1 MMKWLAG
8 LLLLAN
14 VALFLWAT
22 GHDPARSRGASA
34 YPVVNPEAMRLLSEV
49 GQGPDKGSPDSG
61 RCARIGP
68 FVDSAVMSV
77 AAQKLDALSLGY
89 TRRTVKAR
97 EIRAYRVYLGPFQS
111 RSAMQAQSSLLDAAG
126 VDDYY
131 PKSEENGARII
142 SLGLFSQRD
151 GARVLRQRMVSR
163 DIPAKLRTEDRV
175 LGSNFWLEIDN
186 PEVAREIPDELSQAR
201 WGEKGAR
208 VRRYDCP

>member
-1 MMKWLAG
+1 MKWLAA
-8 LLLLAN
+8 LLLLLNA
-14 VALFLWAT
+14 ALFLWAT
-22 GHDPARSRGASA
+22 GHDPSRAPGASP

-49 GQGPDKGSPDSG
+49 RQDSAEDDEDAG

-77 AAQKLDALSLGY
+77 AAQKLDALSLPY
-89 TRRTVKAR
+89 SRRTVKAR

-111 RSAMQAQSSLLDAAG
+111 QSAVQAQSRLLDEAG

-131 PKSEENGARII
+131 VKNEEDGGRII

-151 GARVLRQRMVSR
+151 GARVLRQRMLRR
-163 DIPAKLRTEDRV
+163 DIRAKLRTEDRV
-175 LGSNFWLEIDN
+175 LESNFWLEIDSPTAAGDI
-186 PEVAREIPDELSQAR
+186 PEELSEAR